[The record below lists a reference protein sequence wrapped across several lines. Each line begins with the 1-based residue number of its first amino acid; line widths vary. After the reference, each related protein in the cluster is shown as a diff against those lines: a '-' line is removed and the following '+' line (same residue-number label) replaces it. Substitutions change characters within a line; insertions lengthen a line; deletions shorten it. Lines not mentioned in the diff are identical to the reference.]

1 MAISQQLLTDQNI
14 KVVGFTGGKGRNY
27 ILNLIAM
34 ELANTGKKVVISN
47 IGKDVLP
54 PSGYIVYNKD
64 EAKLLKQIKK
74 EISSQPII
82 YAGKELN
89 DYLITGINRTS
100 ISKLRTQKICDY
112 IFLIL
117 GDEEKRTLFTKKEI
131 ASLSQMKFL
140 DELIYCFQIDYIDQ
154 PLSAN
159 IVQNPDELLKRFPE
173 YREKTVFTQEL
184 MVKYL
189 LDEKNGALTLFKQQ
203 WPTYLI
209 FTDITN
215 VFLENRAI
223 NLSRDLLNSKIE
235 RIYRANLKDNMIV
248 RISK

>member
-1 MAISQQLLTDQNI
+1 
-14 KVVGFTGGKGRNY
+14 
-27 ILNLIAM
+27 
-34 ELANTGKKVVISN
+34 
-47 IGKDVLP
+47 
-54 PSGYIVYNKD
+54 
-64 EAKLLKQIKK
+64 
-74 EISSQPII
+74 
-82 YAGKELN
+82 
-89 DYLITGINRTS
+89 
-100 ISKLRTQKICDY
+100 
-112 IFLIL
+112 
-117 GDEEKRTLFTKKEI
+117 
-131 ASLSQMKFL
+131 MKFL

-154 PLSAN
+154 PLSTN